1 MESAVQTDRRKQTDG
16 DEKMYLKNLYDR
28 NRIFSGD
35 QQNELGEK
43 RAAVIGCGGLG
54 GYAIEMLARAGVGH
68 LTVCDGDVFDETNLN
83 RQLLCTEDMLGKSKA
98 EAAAERI
105 KTVNS
110 ETEAEAF
117 CCNLTEENAD
127 KILAGCDVVIDAL
140 DSVGAKLMLQRAC
153 RRQEMPMIHGAI
165 GGWFGQVTTI
175 FPGNDTL
182 SLIYPDNTEVSQE
195 LGNPSFSPAMTAA
208 IQVSE
213 AVKVMLGSE
222 DVLMRKLLFI
232 DLMTNDFQIVE
243 V

>member
-1 MESAVQTDRRKQTDG
+1 
-16 DEKMYLKNLYDR
+16 MYLKNRYDR
-28 NRIFSGD
+28 NRIFSIE
-35 QQNELGEK
+35 QQDELGEK
-43 RAAVIGCGGLG
+43 KAAVIGCGGLG

-68 LTVCDGDVFDETNLN
+68 LRVCDGDVFDETNLN
-83 RQLLCTEDMLGKSKA
+83 RQLLCTEDVLGKSKA

-105 KTVNS
+105 KAVNS

-127 KILAGCDVVIDAL
+127 EILAGCDVVIDAL

-153 RRQEMPMIHGAI
+153 RRQEIPMIHGAI

-182 SLIYPDNTEVSQE
+182 SLIYSDDTEVSQE
-195 LGNPSFSPAMTAA
+195 LGNPSFSPAMVSA

-213 AVKVMLGSE
+213 AVKVMLGK
-222 DVLMRKLLFI
+222 DDILMRKLLFI

>member
-1 MESAVQTDRRKQTDG
+1 
-16 DEKMYLKNLYDR
+16 MYLKNRYDR
-28 NRIFSGD
+28 NRIFSKD
-35 QQNELGEK
+35 QQDELGEK

-54 GYAIEMLARAGVGH
+54 GYAIEMLARTGVGH
-68 LTVCDGDVFDETNLN
+68 LIVCDGDVFDETNLN

-105 KTVNS
+105 KAVNS

-117 CCNLTEENAD
+117 CCNLTEENSVE
-127 KILAGCDVVIDAL
+127 ILAGCDVVIDAL
-140 DSVGAKLMLQRAC
+140 DSVGAKLMLQRVC
-153 RRQEMPMIHGAI
+153 RRQEIPMIHGAI

-175 FPGNDTL
+175 FPGNDIR
-182 SLIYPDNTEVSQE
+182 SLIYPDNAEVSQE

-213 AVKVMLGSE
+213 AVKVMLGRG

-232 DLMTNDFQIVE
+232 DLMNNDFQIVE

>member
-1 MESAVQTDRRKQTDG
+1 
-16 DEKMYLKNLYDR
+16 MYLKNRYDR
-28 NRIFSGD
+28 NRIFSID
-35 QQNELGEK
+35 QQDELGEEK
-43 RAAVIGCGGLG
+43 AAVIGCGGLG

-68 LTVCDGDVFDETNLN
+68 LRVCDGDVFDETNLN
-83 RQLLCTEDMLGKSKA
+83 RQLLCTEDVLGKSKA

-105 KTVNS
+105 KAVNS

-127 KILAGCDVVIDAL
+127 EILAECDVVIDAL

-153 RRQEMPMIHGAI
+153 RRQEIPMIHGAI

-182 SLIYPDNTEVSQE
+182 SLIYSDDTEVSQE
-195 LGNPSFSPAMTAA
+195 LGNPSFSPAMVSA

-213 AVKVMLGSE
+213 AVKVMLGK
-222 DVLMRKLLFI
+222 DDILMRKLLFI

>member
-1 MESAVQTDRRKQTDG
+1 MESAAQIDRGKQTDG
-16 DEKMYLKNLYDR
+16 DEKMYLKNRYDR
-28 NRIFSGD
+28 NRIFSID
-35 QQNELGEK
+35 QQDELGEK
-43 RAAVIGCGGLG
+43 KAAVIGCGGLG

-68 LTVCDGDVFDETNLN
+68 LRVCDGDVFDETNLN
-83 RQLLCTEDMLGKSKA
+83 RQLLCTEDVLGKSKA

-105 KTVNS
+105 KAVNS
-110 ETEAEAF
+110 KTEAEAF

-127 KILAGCDVVIDAL
+127 EILAECDVVIDAL

-153 RRQEMPMIHGAI
+153 RRQEIPMIHGAI

-182 SLIYPDNTEVSQE
+182 SLIYSDDTEVSQE
-195 LGNPSFSPAMTAA
+195 LGNPSFSPAMVSA

-213 AVKVMLGSE
+213 AVKVMLGK
-222 DVLMRKLLFI
+222 DDILMRKLLFI

>member
-1 MESAVQTDRRKQTDG
+1 MESAAQIDRGKQTDG
-16 DEKMYLKNLYDR
+16 DEKMYLKNRYDR
-28 NRIFSGD
+28 NRIFSID
-35 QQNELGEK
+35 QQDELGEK
-43 RAAVIGCGGLG
+43 KAAVIGCGGLG

-68 LTVCDGDVFDETNLN
+68 LRVCDGDVFDETNLN
-83 RQLLCTEDMLGKSKA
+83 RQLLCTEDVLGKSKA

-105 KTVNS
+105 KAVNS

-127 KILAGCDVVIDAL
+127 EILAECDVVIDAL

-153 RRQEMPMIHGAI
+153 RRQEIPMIHGAI

-182 SLIYPDNTEVSQE
+182 SLIYSYDTEVSQE
-195 LGNPSFSPAMTAA
+195 LGNPSFSPALVSA

-213 AVKVMLGSE
+213 AVKVMLGK
-222 DVLMRKLLFI
+222 DDILMRKLLFI

>member
-1 MESAVQTDRRKQTDG
+1 MESAAQIDRGKQTDG
-16 DEKMYLKNLYDR
+16 DEKMYLKNRYDR
-28 NRIFSGD
+28 NRIFSIE
-35 QQNELGEK
+35 QQDELGEK
-43 RAAVIGCGGLG
+43 KAAVIGCGGLG

-68 LTVCDGDVFDETNLN
+68 LRVCDGDVFDETNLN
-83 RQLLCTEDMLGKSKA
+83 RQLLCTEDVLGKSKA

-105 KTVNS
+105 KAVNS
-110 ETEAEAF
+110 KTEAEAF

-127 KILAGCDVVIDAL
+127 EILAECDVVIDAL

-153 RRQEMPMIHGAI
+153 RRQEIPMIHGAI

-182 SLIYPDNTEVSQE
+182 SLIYSDDTEVSQE
-195 LGNPSFSPAMTAA
+195 LGNPSFSPAMVSA

-213 AVKVMLGSE
+213 AVKVMLGK
-222 DVLMRKLLFI
+222 DDILMRKLLFI

>member
-1 MESAVQTDRRKQTDG
+1 ME
-16 DEKMYLKNLYDR
+16 LKKRYDR
-28 NRIFSGD
+28 NRIFSRA
-35 QQNELGEK
+35 QQDELGEK

-68 LTVCDGDVFDETNLN
+68 IRVCDGDVFDETNLN
-83 RQLLCTEDMLGKSKA
+83 RQLLCTEAMLGGKKA

-105 KTVNS
+105 KAVNS
-110 ETEAEAF
+110 GIEVEAF
-117 CCNLTEENAD
+117 CCNLYEENAIR
-127 KILAGCDVVIDAL
+127 ILDGCNVVIDAL
-140 DSVGAKLMLQRAC
+140 DNVRDKLLLQKIC
-153 RRQEMPMIHGAI
+153 REQEIPMIHGAI

-182 SLIYPDNTEVSQE
+182 SLIYSHDAEVSQE
-195 LGNPSFSPAMTAA
+195 LGNPSFSPAMIAA
-208 IQVSE
+208 VQVSE
-213 AVKVMLGSE
+213 AIKVMLGSE

>member
-1 MESAVQTDRRKQTDG
+1 
-16 DEKMYLKNLYDR
+16 MYLKNRYDR
-28 NRIFSGD
+28 NRIFSID
-35 QQNELGEK
+35 QQDELGEK
-43 RAAVIGCGGLG
+43 KAAVIGCGGLG

-68 LTVCDGDVFDETNLN
+68 LRVCDGDVFDETNLN
-83 RQLLCTEDMLGKSKA
+83 RQLLCTEDVLGKSKA

-105 KTVNS
+105 KAVNS
-110 ETEAEAF
+110 KTEAEAF

-127 KILAGCDVVIDAL
+127 EILAECDVVIDAL

-153 RRQEMPMIHGAI
+153 RRQEIPMIHGAI

-182 SLIYPDNTEVSQE
+182 SLIYSDDTEVSQE
-195 LGNPSFSPAMTAA
+195 LGNPSFSPAMVSA

-213 AVKVMLGSE
+213 AVKVMLGK
-222 DVLMRKLLFI
+222 DDILMRKLLFI